1 MSDQVDVLKLRKGA
15 EIVLKDGRK
24 GIVKGC
30 YMSTEGVIVM
40 AKTGG
45 GICDENIPLENIA
58 EVNSGK

>member
-1 MSDQVDVLKLRKGA
+1 MSDFVDVLKLRTGA
-15 EIVLKDGRK
+15 EILLKDGRK

-30 YMSTEGVIVM
+30 YMSNEGVVVR

-58 EVNSGK
+58 EVTSGK